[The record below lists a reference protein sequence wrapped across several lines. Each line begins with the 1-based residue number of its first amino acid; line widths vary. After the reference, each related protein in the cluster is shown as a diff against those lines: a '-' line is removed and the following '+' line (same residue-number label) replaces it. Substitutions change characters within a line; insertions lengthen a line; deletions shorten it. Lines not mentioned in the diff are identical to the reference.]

1 MSRTRNMV
9 LAALVFTGSVFAVAQ
24 QAQPAQA
31 PPTTQPKQSFPMA
44 ASILRGYHGVQRNL
58 TEAAEKMP
66 EADYSFKPT
75 PEMRPFSQLVAH
87 VALAQFGSCSLLK
100 GSADAH
106 HDDKEENIKTKSE
119 ALTLLKASTAL
130 CDEVFAN
137 ISDQNLVEMIAMPP
151 NGEMAKGL
159 LVTGTNSHGNEMY
172 GTMAVYLR
180 LKGIVPPTTERAEAA
195 RKEAEAKKAQ
205 SGK

>member
-1 MSRTRNMV
+1 MSRIRNV
-9 LAALVFTGSVFAVAQ
+9 ILAALVFGSGVFAVAQ
-24 QAQPAQA
+24 QAAPAA
-31 PPTTQPKQSFPMA
+31 TPPAKQTFQLA
-44 ASILRGYHGVQRNL
+44 ASSVRNYHGVQRNL

-66 EADYSFKPT
+66 DADYSFKPT

-87 VALAQFGSCSLLK
+87 IALAQFGTCSRMK
-100 GSADAH
+100 GQDNPH
-106 HDDKEENIKTKSE
+106 KDDKEENIKTKSE
-119 ALTLLKASTAL
+119 AVALLKASTAL
-130 CDEVFAN
+130 CDDAFGGINE
-137 ISDQNLVEMIAMPP
+137 QNFSEILTTPQVDV
-151 NGEMAKGL
+151 AKGL
-159 LVTGTNSHGNEMY
+159 VVSNTNSHGNELY

>member
-1 MSRTRNMV
+1 MSRIRNVV
-9 LAALVFTGSVFAVAQ
+9 LAVLLSASSLLAVAQ
-24 QAQPAQA
+24 QAQPAQT
-31 PPTTQPKQSFPMA
+31 PPAKQTVPMA

-66 EADYSFKPT
+66 EADYSFKPR

-87 VALAQFGSCSLLK
+87 VALAQFGNCSLLK

-106 HDDKEENIKTKSE
+106 HDDKEESFKTKSE
-119 ALTLLKASTAL
+119 ALALLKASTAL
-130 CDEVFAN
+130 CDEVFN
-137 ISDQNLVEMIAMPP
+137 GMTDQNIVEMIAMP

-195 RKEAEAKKAQ
+195 KKEAEAKKAQ